1 MGILF
6 WRGRVSRASFR
17 RMFVADLQKLAPHLV
32 CSDSTEDELVVVIT
46 GMENSKQMTQRLHNA
61 YQEFQKEPKKQD
73 EILDRWA
80 RGTVAL
86 AGPLKISREL
96 IVPMVKTRA
105 WEQNAY
111 EGREKPAPDAA
122 EAMCTDPCNEVLT
135 VTYVHW
141 GATFHFLTNS
151 DLEEAGIT
159 RAELEPLAL
168 ANLRRMTPKRDF
180 LERAGVCLINV
191 GGNLEATMLLDETLW
206 SDQRFA
212 AADTLLVAVPDRNTI
227 LACTETSVDAVWN
240 LALLARNLW
249 RSESYALTDQL
260 LIRRAGGFEL
270 LDPLIEDESHPIP
283 RLDVLDVSAR
293 KTDGTIDA
301 CIVIATPLDGSP
313 RSTFRLFRKL
323 EAYLT
328 ELCCAAAGGV
338 RKQAASIPKIDVRIH
353 PESHPDILAKLELL
367 RSHVAERGATL
378 VIQTTI

>member
-1 MGILF
+1 
-6 WRGRVSRASFR
+6 
-17 RMFVADLQKLAPHLV
+17 
-32 CSDSTEDELVVVIT
+32 
-46 GMENSKQMTQRLHNA
+46 
-61 YQEFQKEPKKQD
+61 
-73 EILDRWA
+73 
-80 RGTVAL
+80 
-86 AGPLKISREL
+86 
-96 IVPMVKTRA
+96 
-105 WEQNAY
+105 
-111 EGREKPAPDAA
+111 
-122 EAMCTDPCNEVLT
+122 
-135 VTYVHW
+135 VHW

-159 RAELEPLAL
+159 RAELAPLAL

-240 LALLARNLW
+240 LAFFARDLW
-249 RSESYALTDQL
+249 RSESYSLTDQL
-260 LIRRAGGFEL
+260 LIRRAESFEL

-283 RLDVLDVSAR
+283 RLDVLDVSAE

-301 CIVIATPLDGSP
+301 CILIATPLDDSP

-328 ELCCAAAGGV
+328 ALGCAEPGGV
-338 RKQAASIPKIDVRIH
+338 RKHSATIPKIDVRIH
-353 PESHPDILAKLELL
+353 PQSHPDILAKLELL

-378 VIQTTI
+378 LIQTT